1 MAKKFLGKL
10 VVGAALGGAA
20 LLVSAPGIALADQ
33 APAPHKWGKIFTEP
47 ATVHP
52 GQRIEIVQICSEAQ
66 EHAKA
71 WSKVTGEV
79 KLHPAP
85 HHRGEPGGQ
94 PGGEN
99 GDDHRGG
106 RPGSENGDD
115 HKGGRPGSENGGENG
130 RESGAENGD
139 EHKGGKGGSD
149 TGSEHRKF
157 VYTGEAQVDR
167 HARPG
172 TYELKGSCAVGE
184 IVVAPRGHVEGGDG
198 GATTST
204 GMAAGGIG
212 LVAAAALGSML
223 VLRRRQADGTP
234 A

>member
-33 APAPHKWGKIFTEP
+33 APAPHKWGKIYTEP

-52 GQRIEIVQICSEAQ
+52 GQRIEIVQVCSEEQA
-66 EHAKA
+66 HPKA

-79 KLHPAP
+79 KLHPVT
-85 HHRGEPGGQ
+85 HDKGEPGGQ
-94 PGGEN
+94 PGGMP
-99 GDDHRGG
+99 GG
-106 RPGSENGDD
+106 E
-115 HKGGRPGSENGGENG
+115 HKGGRPGGETGGEHKG
-130 RESGAENGD
+130 GQPGGETGG

-149 TGSEHRKF
+149 TGPEHKKF
-157 VYTGEAQVDR
+157 VYAGEAQVDR

-172 TYELKGSCAVGE
+172 TYELKGSCAEGE
-184 IVVAPRGHVEGGDG
+184 VVVAPRGHVEGGDG

-223 VLRRRQADGTP
+223 VLRRRQANGTL